1 MQQKKIDDYWNVD
14 SCKPLSHSWRGFTNF
29 TLLKEKLPKGYM
41 LPGER
46 LTKTT
51 RPGNVRPEVW
61 TKIGNAA
68 QNRKKKTGMGKR
80 ETEARQYAK
89 TERNLFY

>member
-1 MQQKKIDDYWNVD
+1 MQAF
-14 SCKPLSHSWRGFTNF
+14 FTLLERIHKF
-29 TLLKEKLPKGYM
+29 TLLKEKPPKGYM

-51 RPGNVRPEVW
+51 RPGHVRPEVW

-68 QNRKKKTGMGKR
+68 QNRKKTGMGKR
-80 ETEARQYAK
+80 ETEARQCAK